1 MTEESTMKREL
12 KKEQTRLRIKEAALD
27 LIADNGYEATTVEEI
42 AKQAGVAKGT
52 FFNYFSSKDELI
64 CDLQAVFAMN
74 EVAKL
79 QDQPG
84 PLVPRFQL
92 LIFQLVKEF
101 ELSKT
106 LTRALFQA
114 MFGSQRQLGSH
125 NRLLDSLKEVL
136 LPLIRQGQ
144 ENGELRRDMPAEMI
158 AQQAFQ
164 SYFGTLIIWSME
176 EDDEPLDNRMA
187 MAFELFFRAITV

>member
-1 MTEESTMKREL
+1 MKREL
-12 KKEQTRLRIKEAALD
+12 KKEQTRQRIKEAALG
-27 LIADNGYEATTVEEI
+27 LIAANGYEATTIEEI

-64 CDLQAVFAMN
+64 CDLQAVFAIN

-79 QDQPG
+79 KDQAG

-92 LIFQLVKEF
+92 LIFQLVREF

-114 MFGSQRQLGSH
+114 MFGSQRQLESH
-125 NRLLDSLKEVL
+125 NQLLDSLKEVL

-144 ENGELRRDMPAEMI
+144 DNGELRRDMPAEMI

-176 EDDEPLDNRMA
+176 ENDEPLDNRMA
-187 MAFELFFRAITV
+187 MTFELFFKGITA